1 MKPVRV
7 IIFAKAPI
15 PGLAKTRLIPSLGKD
30 GAAVLARRFLYRTLE
45 ESLAAAIGTVELCA
59 TPEPSHACWR
69 AIGMP
74 AGTVLSAQGEGD
86 LGLRMA
92 CAAQRA
98 LAKGESVL
106 LIGTDCPALDRHLLK
121 SAAQALNHHD
131 CCLIPAHDGGYTLLG
146 LNRYHRSLFER
157 IPWSTAEVA
166 NITRARMVAL
176 GWSLAEFPAMQDI
189 DEPVDLARLPE
200 GWCEAN
206 QDRPYSQCINTDYIQ
221 EPGDTTR

>member
-1 MKPVRV
+1 TSGRRWLDKGICSTVWLMWRLRWAYWRGTTAEHLAGQYQMKPVRV

-86 LGLRMA
+86 LGLRM
-92 CAAQRA
+92 
-98 LAKGESVL
+98 
-106 LIGTDCPALDRHLLK
+106 
-121 SAAQALNHHD
+121 
-131 CCLIPAHDGGYTLLG
+131 
-146 LNRYHRSLFER
+146 
-157 IPWSTAEVA
+157 
-166 NITRARMVAL
+166 
-176 GWSLAEFPAMQDI
+176 
-189 DEPVDLARLPE
+189 
-200 GWCEAN
+200 
-206 QDRPYSQCINTDYIQ
+206 
-221 EPGDTTR
+221 